1 MINVQLIH
9 TANDNHRWVESYP
22 HTLENIFGDDASF
35 SALLK

>member
-9 TANDNHRWVESYP
+9 TANDNHLCVESYP
-22 HTLENIFGDDASF
+22 RTLENIFGDDASF